1 MSAEIIGFKEEI
13 AGIQTAIADFETG
26 HKLNIAIISE
36 PFAGRTTL
44 VNEIERINNLKVT
57 RLSFSSVVKNSDEII
72 LHDPS
77 KRIVIIDYCHFLYM
91 RKIGGFDVLQ
101 NFLKLV
107 ASSNNLFITT
117 WNLYSW
123 KYLDAVMD
131 IGRFFP
137 IQINLSKFTTNEI
150 KESILSMYKPGE
162 IKFVEDAESEK
173 ENLID
178 IVKYPVTIKPL
189 KKSINIIF
197 LKINYQILKNMLGV
211 RLFKKK
217 VTIEDII
224 FQKINKISNGNPG
237 VSKVVWQK
245 SLNYPVIKPS
255 MVKDF
260 SFNIELNYNES
271 FILSIIL
278 SMRYINKEEL
288 AEIVGPEY
296 QMDEILFRLVKQG
309 LVAIEGDYCSIRP
322 EALRSTVDY
331 LKKLRLV
338 W

>member
-1 MSAEIIGFKEEI
+1 MSAEIIGFKDEI

-26 HKLNIAIISE
+26 HKLNIAIIAE

-44 VNEIERINNLKVT
+44 VNEIERINYLKVT

-72 LHDPS
+72 LSDQS

-91 RKIGGFDVLQ
+91 RKIGGFDILQ
-101 NFLKLV
+101 DFLKLV

-150 KESILSMYKPGE
+150 KESILSMYKPDE
-162 IKFVEDAESEK
+162 IKFVEDVESEK

-178 IVKYPVTIKPL
+178 IVKYPLTIKPL
-189 KKSINIIF
+189 KKSINIII
-197 LKINYQILKNMLGV
+197 LKINYQILKNMLEV
-211 RLFKKK
+211 RLFKKE

-224 FQKINKISNGNPG
+224 FQKINK
-237 VSKVVWQK
+237 
-245 SLNYPVIKPS
+245 PS
-255 MVKDF
+255 
-260 SFNIELNYNES
+260 
-271 FILSIIL
+271 
-278 SMRYINKEEL
+278 
-288 AEIVGPEY
+288 
-296 QMDEILFRLVKQG
+296 
-309 LVAIEGDYCSIRP
+309 
-322 EALRSTVDY
+322 
-331 LKKLRLV
+331 
-338 W
+338 